1 MIKPLLIVTAMMLAA
16 PAFAQTPAATAADRP
31 FCSATVTDGCQ
42 QTKAQQA
49 RAMTGAQVDAR
60 DARNGGKWT
69 PDGTAPA
76 AAPVA
81 KKAHAKPHKRVVRV
95 TKVRVT
101 PAAAAAAP
109 Q

>member
-1 MIKPLLIVTAMMLAA
+1 MIKPLLLTAAMMIAA
-16 PAFAQTPAATAADRP
+16 PAFAQAAAPAADRP
-31 FCSATVTDGCQ
+31 FCSAKITDGCQ

-69 PDGTAPA
+69 PDGKVAAMPAAEPAMKKHMTKHRVRVAKVVIAPA
-76 AAPVA
+76 AAA
-81 KKAHAKPHKRVVRV
+81 
-95 TKVRVT
+95 T
-101 PAAAAAAP
+101 P